1 MGEDITKLKKS
12 VANIKKVIKKK
23 TAAILPKEKP
33 EKPKLP

>member
-12 VANIKKVIKKK
+12 ISNIKKIIKKK
-23 TAAILPKEKP
+23 TVPFLPKEKP